1 MGRNGR
7 RAAQRR
13 SFNLIAGTVVF
24 AFVAAVVG
32 GFAYFKLTRQ
42 AGPDQA
48 TLCPAAGP
56 AGHYVLLIDK
66 TDPLN
71 FTQKQAFTELLREVI
86 QKKTP
91 EGYLL
96 SVFVLGEDFKDNAE
110 PVIELC
116 NPGTGEDKSEYTS
129 NKRKAHR
136 QYEERFLVPLT
147 KQAES
152 LVATESAKASPVF
165 EMLQMVSI
173 NSFRKHDVKGERRL
187 IIVSDMLH
195 NTPQMTMYRGPVD
208 YDAFANTDYGRKVGL
223 QMPDVKVELN
233 VLMNSPQLQTKR
245 NLAFWEAYFNKAGA
259 RIVAV
264 RPLEG

>member
-1 MGRNGR
+1 MRRVGR
-7 RAAQRR
+7 RAERQQRMQLTR
-13 SFNLIAGTVVF
+13 NI
-24 AFVAAVVG
+24 VVG
-32 GFAYFKLTRQ
+32 VFIALVIVGVTAFKLTRPKSVD
-42 AGPDQA
+42 ASS
-48 TLCPAAGP
+48 LCPAAGP
-56 AGHYVLLIDK
+56 AGHFVLLIDK

>member
-1 MGRNGR
+1 MPRHGR
-7 RAAQRR
+7 RAARR
-13 SFNLIAGTVVF
+13 RTFNIVIGVAIL
-24 AFVAAVVG
+24 AFVIAVVG
-32 GFAYFKLTRQ
+32 GFTYFKMTRQ

-48 TLCPAAGP
+48 TLCPASGP
-56 AGHYVLLIDK
+56 LGHYVLLVDK

-71 FTQKQAFTELLREVI
+71 FTQKQAFTELVREVI
-86 QKKTP
+86 QKRTP

-96 SVFVLGEDFKDNAE
+96 SVFVLGEDFKENAA
-110 PVIELC
+110 PIIELC
-116 NPGTGEDKSEYTS
+116 NPGTGEDKSDLTS
-129 NKRKAHR
+129 NKHRLRR
-136 QYEERFLVPLT
+136 QYEERFLEPLN
-147 KQAES
+147 KQAEK

-173 NSFRKHDVKGERRL
+173 NSFRKHDVRGERRL
-187 IIVSDMLH
+187 IVVSDMLH

-208 YDAFANTDYGRKVGL
+208 YDPFAASDYGRKVAL

-259 RIVAV
+259 RVVAV

>member
-1 MGRNGR
+1 MGRGGR
-7 RAAQRR
+7 RAAQRQ
-13 SFNLIAGTVVF
+13 SFNLIAGTLVF
-24 AFVAAVVG
+24 AFVATIIG

-71 FTQKQAFTELLREVI
+71 FTQKQAFTELVHEVI

-91 EGYLL
+91 VGYLL
-96 SVFVLGEDFKDNAE
+96 SVFVLGEDFKDTAE

-129 NKRKAHR
+129 NKKKAHR
-136 QYEERFLVPLT
+136 QYEDQFLVPLT

-208 YDAFANTDYGRKVGL
+208 YDAFASTDYGRKVGL

-245 NLAFWEAYFNKAGA
+245 NLAFWETYFNKAGA